1 MSEKHME
8 ATILIPSSFYTG
20 VIAITSKASINGR
33 FRRII
38 KKTFRRIIKNSHFE
52 IPSRQ
57 RNQNATIAIK
67 FDLDSGKN

>member
-38 KKTFRRIIKNSHFE
+38 KKNIQENYKKQS
-52 IPSRQ
+52 
-57 RNQNATIAIK
+57 
-67 FDLDSGKN
+67 L